1 MLVVPQQAVAKDLRV
16 RLVKWSQYNKA
27 IHYFMKA
34 VLEGEMPFKYTDL
47 FFAFLL
53 CTAFLLF

>member
-1 MLVVPQQAVAKDLRV
+1 MFIVPWQAVGKDIRV
-16 RLVKWSQYNKA
+16 ILVKWSLYYKA
-27 IHYFMKA
+27 IDYFMKA
-34 VLEGEMPFKYTDL
+34 VLEGKVPFKYTDL

>member
-1 MLVVPQQAVAKDLRV
+1 MLIAPQQAVPKDIRV
-16 RLVKWSQYNKA
+16 RLVKWSLYYKA

-34 VLEGEMPFKYTDL
+34 ELEGKVPFKYTDL